1 VCRKSPTSSI
11 HPNQITTW
19 KKQFLENADA
29 AFGQQSQDDQLQ
41 QARQQLDELYKQIGQ
56 MKVET
61 DWLKKVTVM
70 PVKQR
75 RKLVDSRDDRL
86 SLSGQC
92 RLLNLHRSVYYYKPK
107 GISAEDLHIM
117 QVMNTLS
124 T

>member
-1 VCRKSPTSSI
+1 
-11 HPNQITTW
+11 
-19 KKQFLENADA
+19 LENVDA

-61 DWLKKVTVM
+61 DWLKKVTVI

-75 RKLVDSRDDRL
+75 RKRVDSRDDRL
-86 SLSGQC
+86 SLAGQC
-92 RLLNLHRSVYYYKPK
+92 RLLYLHWSVYYYKPK
-107 GISAEDLHIM
+107 GTSTEDLHIM

>member
-1 VCRKSPTSSI
+1 MKQKRRNFTNSFKTKVVLEALKERDTIQQLAVKYEI

-61 DWLKKVTVM
+61 DWLKK
-70 PVKQR
+70 
-75 RKLVDSRDDRL
+75 KLL
-86 SLSGQC
+86 
-92 RLLNLHRSVYYYKPK
+92 
-107 GISAEDLHIM
+107 
-117 QVMNTLS
+117 
-124 T
+124 